1 MNINKHMDYK
11 QIYSTTNNSWT
22 NDFTSFGYNVPEHY
36 GVPNGYKK
44 TI

>member
-1 MNINKHMDYK
+1 MDINKHMDYK

-22 NDFTSFGYNVPEHY
+22 NGFASFDYNTPEHY